1 LAIKIFLNMVRG
13 LLAQM
18 TKRRALKYGVQRMES
33 TVFSLD
39 EARLH
44 RRLRSYRERLDRV
57 LSANQ
62 HAISRLFQTGNLFTK
77 EGTRAGRDLLLA
89 HQHLLRVV
97 TLLDRLSQTGDVPAP
112 KQTVEVDAI
121 FGELDDLLE
130 KTGQLTEKTGALF
143 RG

>member
-1 LAIKIFLNMVRG
+1 MD
-13 LLAQM
+13 
-18 TKRRALKYGVQRMES
+18 S
-33 TVFSLD
+33 TVFSLE

-44 RRLRSYRERLDRV
+44 KRLKTYRDRLDRV
-57 LSANQ
+57 LAANQ
-62 HAISRLFQTGNLFTK
+62 HAITRLFQTGSLFTK

-112 KQTVEVDAI
+112 KQAPEVDAI

-130 KTGQLTEKTGALF
+130 KTGQLTEKTGAMFLG
-143 RG
+143 RGE